1 MLLLGENQGEIPK
14 IEKSRSL
21 KKRTRCLIKDR
32 GLHQGPGIAPG
43 LTQTTKIAK
52 NEKVIRSIT
61 TTIKAE
67 NRYTLLYQLFLKNKK
82 IFLNKFVFETN
93 NII

>member
-52 NEKVIRSIT
+52 NEKVIQSIT
-61 TTIKAE
+61 SATKAKIGI
-67 NRYTLLYQLFLKNKK
+67 TLLY
-82 IFLNKFVFETN
+82 
-93 NII
+93 

>member
-1 MLLLGENQGEIPK
+1 MFK
-14 IEKSRSL
+14 KSPAS
-21 KKRTRCLIKDR
+21 LIKDS
-32 GLHQGPGIAPG
+32 GLKAQGPGIAPG

-52 NEKVIRSIT
+52 MKKVIRSIT

-93 NII
+93 NIIGKEKKRI